1 MEYLDKII
9 LFLSCIFEVYIY
21 YDFFY
26 AYFDFRE
33 FYQMRWRRL
42 SISIIAITG
51 LFLVNSLENSYINL
65 LGFSVIIWVAFIVMF
80 QANMGSRIIY
90 FLIALL
96 IGSGCEF
103 LFGILLNVPSYMQ
116 KKYSFV
122 NLSDIPWHM
131 FTMKLSTYILLSI
144 VKQFFGNSKKA
155 MSVRLFINYLF
166 IPVAS
171 FGIMLLTYYTSVN
184 ATVDQNTKVL
194 FCLSFALMLLG
205 NIFIFRAFNKYS
217 DELYMSSEQKL
228 IISRQSMDLHYYRQI
243 QIIDDGH
250 QAFIHN
256 ISHHLKTIGEL
267 AKEKKIDN
275 IISIIHDLN
284 IELENN
290 ALTIYCDNPVVNSI
304 LSEKKSM
311 AEKNNIDMDIYVEPG
326 VTLVGISDA
335 DVITMLSNLLDN
347 ALRAVTDAN
356 NKLITVRIYVE
367 NGGCFN
373 IVKIENYF
381 TGKIIKNDSGFESTK
396 IEKGIHGIG
405 IKSVENTAEKY
416 NGYLEC
422 FVDDMLFTAVLVL
435 PCYKY

>member
-1 MEYLDKII
+1 MEYLDNII
-9 LFLSCIFEVYIY
+9 LFLSCLFEVYIY

-26 AYFDFRE
+26 AYFDFRACCQE
-33 FYQMRWRRL
+33 RWRRL
-42 SISIIAITG
+42 AVSILAVIG
-51 LFLVNSLENSYINL
+51 LCLINSLGNSYINL
-65 LGFSVIIWVAFIVMF
+65 LGFIVIIWVLFIVVF
-80 QANMGSRIIY
+80 QANIGSRIIH
-90 FLIALL
+90 FLIALF

-103 LFGILLNVPSYMQ
+103 LFGVLLSVPSYIQ
-116 KKYSFV
+116 KQRSVV

-131 FTMKLSTYILLSI
+131 FTMKLLTYMLLSI

-155 MSVRLFINYLF
+155 LSIRLFINYLF

-171 FGIMLLTYYTSVN
+171 FGIMLLTYYTSLDVE
-184 ATVDQNTKVL
+184 VVQSTKAL

-205 NIFIFRAFNKYS
+205 NIFIFRAFNRYS
-217 DELYMSSEQKL
+217 DELYISTEQKL

-243 QIIDDGH
+243 QMIDNKH
-250 QAFIHN
+250 QVFIHD
-256 ISHHLKTIGEL
+256 ISHHLKAIGEL
-267 AKEKKIDN
+267 AKEKKTDN
-275 IISIIHDLN
+275 ILSIIHDLN

-290 ALTIYCDNPVVNSI
+290 ALIMYCDNPVVNSV

-311 AEKNNIDMDIYVEPG
+311 AEKNNVDMDIYVEPG

-347 ALRAVTDAN
+347 ALRAVVDAN
-356 NKLITVRIYVE
+356 NKVITVRLYVE
-367 NGGCFN
+367 NGGTFN
-373 IVKIENYF
+373 IVKIKNYF
-381 TGKIIKNDSGFESTK
+381 TGEIVKTDSGFTSTK
-396 IEKGIHGIG
+396 MERGIHGIG

-435 PCYKY
+435 PVL